1 MLRGSFDLPVVL
13 NRLRA
18 IHLARRKCL
27 GQVRGTWDLKGTA
40 MIRWIAVVAALFV
53 ATSAAAQD
61 RYVGYYYPEV
71 KSTETFDRV
80 VRNSQGASKSV
91 RIDFVNVLTK
101 AQLEAPE
108 SPRFVFFTK
117 GEGADTLI
125 LTALDDDVFSTLYRA
140 RAILAQLTVSVRQ
153 GGYFKQQDLQYVAT
167 FYDLLQLMAFEELI
181 ISDGQNW
188 AHRVDFVRQ

>member
-1 MLRGSFDLPVVL
+1 M
-13 NRLRA
+13 
-18 IHLARRKCL
+18 
-27 GQVRGTWDLKGTA
+27 
-40 MIRWIAVVAALFV
+40 MRWIAFVAAVLL
-53 ATSAAAQD
+53 AGDAAAED

-71 KSTETFDRV
+71 ATSETFDRV
-80 VRNSQGASKSV
+80 VRSSEGANKSV

-125 LTALDDDVFSTLYRA
+125 LVALDDDVFSTIYRA
-140 RAILAQLTVSVRQ
+140 RAILAQLTTSVRQ
-153 GGYFKQQDLQYVAT
+153 GGYFRQEDLQYVAT
-167 FYDLLQLMAFEELI
+167 FYDLLQLMAFDELI

-188 AHRVDFVRQ
+188 AHRVDFIR